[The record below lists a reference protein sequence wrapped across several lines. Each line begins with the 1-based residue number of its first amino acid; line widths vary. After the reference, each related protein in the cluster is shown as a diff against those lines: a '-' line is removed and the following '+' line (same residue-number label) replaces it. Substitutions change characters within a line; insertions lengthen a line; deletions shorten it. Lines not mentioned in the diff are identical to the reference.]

1 MTFIVIANF
10 KSNKTQSEVKEWL
23 SIVTPTPN
31 MVVAPS
37 FVHLPL
43 FTGLLEKGETGI
55 LLSAQDVS
63 PFPPGAY
70 TGGVNA
76 KQLKD
81 LGVSYAIV
89 GHAERRRYYHESAI
103 DVAGKVRELVSSGL
117 TPVVCM
123 EQDDIG
129 PQFAALDD
137 EYYSKCLYCFEPS
150 QDIGGTQSAPG
161 DLISGVKTQIEQYV
175 GSGRFM
181 YGGSVNE
188 HNISTLLPLDL
199 AGVIVSTACLDAHQ
213 FNSILAR
220 VS

>member
-31 MVVAPS
+31 TVVAPS
-37 FVHLPL
+37 YLTISLIHALQPS
-43 FTGLLEKGETGI
+43 I
-55 LLSAQDVS
+55 SIAAQDVS

-89 GHAERRRYYHESAI
+89 GHAERRRYFHESAM

-150 QDIGGTQSAPG
+150 QDIGGTESAPAE
-161 DLISGVKTQIEQYV
+161 LISGVKTQIEQYV
-175 GSGRFM
+175 GTGRFM

-188 HNISTLLPLDL
+188 RNISSLLPLDL

-213 FNSILAR
+213 FNSILAK